1 MNKPSISF
9 TTPQE
14 ANIGASTYKDNL
26 KDLILQEI
34 HTNPTMVLHTDEEI
48 FSKYDSSIIAVVD
61 GKIVGNAS
69 IYPTHMKPLDTLIL
83 EGKHIRVGEA
93 WSVIIHPDMRGHGLG
108 RNLIAKTLKHFSHVY
123 DIIVEATV
131 NDIMFTLSLHQG
143 FERIPFPKNLYE
155 EGKTHLAS
163 RMQGKEAEFEQR
175 AKCLM
180 YNVTLTQGQKE
191 ALIDI
196 LQNEYR

>member
-1 MNKPSISF
+1 MRNSNISF

-14 ANIGASTYKDNL
+14 ANIDASIYKDHL

-48 FSKYDSSIIAVVD
+48 LSKYTSSVIAIVD

-69 IYPTHMKPLDTLIL
+69 IYPTHMQPLDTLIL
-83 EGKHIRVGEA
+83 DGKHIRVGET

-108 RNLIAKTLKHFSHVY
+108 KNLITKTLSEFSHAY
-123 DIIVEATV
+123 DVIVEATV
-131 NDIMFTLSLHQG
+131 NDVMFALSLHQG

-155 EGKTHLAS
+155 EGRNHLAP
-163 RMQGKEAEFEQR
+163 RMKGKEAEFDQR
-175 AKCLM
+175 ARCLM
-180 YNVTLTQGQKE
+180 YNVTLSQEQKE
-191 ALIDI
+191 ELIAI
-196 LQNEYR
+196 LQKEYR